1 MVYVLYESQKH
12 RLAEQGK
19 KETPC
24 TTGCDLFKGDAAVQ
38 CGGSVLLLILSE
50 VAGSHHER
58 AAAGHILP
66 LCFGFVVL

>member
-1 MVYVLYESQKH
+1 MVHVLYEIQKH

-19 KETPC
+19 KETP
-24 TTGCDLFKGDAAVQ
+24 GCDLFKGDAAVQ
-38 CGGSVLLLILSE
+38 YGGSVLLLILSE